1 MLDFLTTSNN
11 LPFAVALAM
20 MLMLSVLEL
29 LSFLFGASVSGFLD
43 GLFDFDFDFEA
54 GDADGSELAGHS
66 LAQLELQSGL
76 ARGALIHHLRKMEEV
91 SLIRRQQKGAR
102 TEYRLDGSA
111 LAPLYAMIGA

>member
-1 MLDFLTTSNN
+1 MPDLQSNH
-11 LPFAVALAM
+11 LARIAFALGHPRRVALFT
-20 MLMLSVLEL
+20 L
-29 LSFLFGASVSGFLD
+29 LRNKP
-43 GLFDFDFDFEA
+43 
-54 GDADGSELAGHS
+54 LAGHS